1 VSRSCG
7 TCTSCCE
14 GWVYGSACGH
24 EFWRGRPCQFVKK
37 GVGCSI
43 YNDRPQNPCREFNCN
58 WLLDENI
65 PDWMQP
71 NQSGVILQWRTIDD
85 KNYLEM
91 NEACDKVSVDVLS
104 WVIQYAIKNKLNLQY
119 QLNGVF
125 NRIDF
130 NELMK

>member
-1 VSRSCG
+1 MSRSCG

-14 GWVYGSACGH
+14 GWVYGSANGR
-24 EFWRGRPCQFVKK
+24 EFWRGRPCHFVKK
-37 GVGCSI
+37 CVGCTI
-43 YNDRPQNPCREFNCN
+43 YENRPEDPCKSFDCN

-71 NQSGVILQWRTIDD
+71 NQSRVILQWRTIDG
-85 KNYLEM
+85 KTYLEM
-91 NEACDKVSVDVLS
+91 NEACDKVSSDVLS
-104 WVIQYAIKNKLNLQY
+104 WVMQYAIQNKLNLQY

-130 NELMK
+130 NDLIK